1 MLRRFFASW
10 KVRLGTAILLFFVL
24 MALFG
29 EIFVRQVLGTDP
41 GSVDYEAL
49 AQPPSAHYPLG
60 TNMVGQDVLSQVI
73 IGARGSVFVG
83 FISGTIAVIIG
94 VLVGTWSGYS
104 AGLIDRVT
112 MAVVNVLMTLPSMA
126 VLFILAGYVRDA
138 GLIMIAVVIGVLA
151 WPGSARAIRAQTLS
165 LRNRDFTTAL
175 RGIGESRWRII
186 VVEIIPHLGGIIS
199 AMFLTALVGG
209 IMAES
214 GLAFLGIGNT
224 GGISWGLLI
233 GQAQQQGALLR
244 GLWWWFLPPGV
255 CIALIGFATALVNFG
270 LDEVTNP
277 ALDARLIAR
286 TRRFATA
293 RRRELAR
300 ERRSEAAT
308 TPRAGTSVGAAATT
322 RGDAVTVGTHDVK
335 EAGRG

>member
-1 MLRRFFASW
+1 MVRQFLASW
-10 KVRLGTAILLFFVL
+10 KVKLGMGILLFFVL
-24 MALFG
+24 LAIFG
-29 EIFVRQVLGTDP
+29 ELLIRHILGIDP
-41 GSVDYEAL
+41 LAVDYENL
-49 AQPPSAHYPLG
+49 GQPPSAQYWLG
-60 TNMVGQDVLSQVI
+60 TNMVGQDVFAQAV
-73 IGARGSVFVG
+73 IGARGSVLVG
-83 FISGTIAVIIG
+83 FVSGTIAVVIG

-175 RGIGESRWRII
+175 RGIGESRWRI
-186 VVEIIPHLGGIIS
+186 VAVEIVPHLGGIIS

-209 IMAES
+209 IFAES

-224 GGISWGLLI
+224 NGMSWGLLI

-244 GLWWWFLPPGV
+244 GMWWWFLPPGV

-270 LDEVTNP
+270 LDEITNP
-277 ALDARLIAR
+277 ALNAKMAAR
-286 TRRFATA
+286 TRIFQKA
-293 RRRELAR
+293 RRRELAAEQR
-300 ERRSEAAT
+300 
-308 TPRAGTSVGAAATT
+308 V
-322 RGDAVTVGTHDVK
+322 AVTGIDSK
-335 EAGRG
+335 GGRRA

>member
-1 MLRRFFASW
+1 MVRQFLASW
-10 KVRLGTAILLFFVL
+10 KVKLGMGILLFFVL
-24 MALFG
+24 LAIFG
-29 EIFVRQVLGTDP
+29 ELLIRNILGIDP
-41 GSVDYEAL
+41 LAVDYENL
-49 AQPPSAHYPLG
+49 SQPPSAQYWLG
-60 TNMVGQDVLSQVI
+60 TNMVGQDVFAQAV
-73 IGARGSVFVG
+73 IGARGSVLVG
-83 FISGTIAVIIG
+83 FVSGTIAVVIG

-112 MAVVNVLMTLPSMA
+112 MAVVNLLMTLPSMA

-175 RGIGESRWRII
+175 RGIGESRWRI
-186 VVEIIPHLGGIIS
+186 VAVEIVPHLGGIIS

-209 IMAES
+209 IFAES

-224 GGISWGLLI
+224 NGMSWGLLI

-244 GLWWWFLPPGV
+244 GMWWWFLPPGV

-270 LDEVTNP
+270 LDEITNP
-277 ALDARLIAR
+277 ALNAKMAAR
-286 TRRFATA
+286 TRIFQKA
-293 RRRELAR
+293 RRRELAAEQR
-300 ERRSEAAT
+300 
-308 TPRAGTSVGAAATT
+308 V
-322 RGDAVTVGTHDVK
+322 AVTGIDSK
-335 EAGRG
+335 GGRRA

>member
-1 MLRRFFASW
+1 MVRQFLASW
-10 KVRLGTAILLFFVL
+10 KVKLGMGILLFFVL
-24 MALFG
+24 LAIFG
-29 EIFVRQVLGTDP
+29 ELLIRNVLGIDP
-41 GSVDYEAL
+41 LAVDYENL
-49 AQPPSAHYPLG
+49 AQPPSAQYWLG
-60 TNMVGQDVLSQVI
+60 TNMVGQDVFAQAV
-73 IGARGSVFVG
+73 IGARGSVLVG
-83 FISGTIAVIIG
+83 FISGTIAVVIG

-175 RGIGESRWRII
+175 RGIGESRWRI
-186 VVEIIPHLGGIIS
+186 VAVEIVPHLGGIIS

-209 IMAES
+209 IFAES

-224 GGISWGLLI
+224 NGMSWGLLI

-244 GLWWWFLPPGV
+244 GMWWWFLPPGV

-270 LDEVTNP
+270 LDEITNP
-277 ALDARLIAR
+277 ALNAKMAAR
-286 TRRFATA
+286 TRIFQKA
-293 RRRELAR
+293 RRRELAAEQR
-300 ERRSEAAT
+300 
-308 TPRAGTSVGAAATT
+308 V
-322 RGDAVTVGTHDVK
+322 AVTGIDSK
-335 EAGRG
+335 GGRRA

>member
-1 MLRRFFASW
+1 MFRLFLASW
-10 KVRLGTAILLFFVL
+10 KVKLGMGILLFFVL
-24 MALFG
+24 LAIFG
-29 EIFVRQVLGTDP
+29 ELIVRHVLGIDP
-41 GSVDYEAL
+41 LAVDYENL
-49 AQPPSAHYPLG
+49 AQPPSSQYWLG
-60 TNMVGQDVLSQVI
+60 TNMVGQDVFAQAV
-73 IGARGSVFVG
+73 IGARGSVLVG
-83 FISGTIAVIIG
+83 FVSGTIAVIIG

-175 RGIGESRWRII
+175 RGIGESRWRI
-186 VVEIIPHLGGIIS
+186 VAVEIVPHLGGIIS

-209 IMAES
+209 IFAES

-224 GGISWGLLI
+224 NGMSWGLLI

-270 LDEVTNP
+270 LDEITNP
-277 ALDARLIAR
+277 ALNAKLAAR
-286 TRRFATA
+286 TRSFQKA
-293 RRRELAR
+293 RRRELLA
-300 ERRSEAAT
+300 EGRSGSTEPVTATRAVAAVS
-308 TPRAGTSVGAAATT
+308 AGTSLDQTGGP
-322 RGDAVTVGTHDVK
+322 RG
-335 EAGRG
+335 

>member
-1 MLRRFFASW
+1 MLRQFLASW
-10 KVRLGTAILLFFVL
+10 KVKLGMGILLFFVL
-24 MALFG
+24 LAIFG
-29 EIFVRQVLGTDP
+29 EFVVRHVLGIDP
-41 GSVDYEAL
+41 LAVDYENL
-49 AQPPSAHYPLG
+49 AQPPSSQYWLG
-60 TNMVGQDVLSQVI
+60 TNMVGQDVFAQAV
-73 IGARGSVFVG
+73 IGARGSVLVG
-83 FISGTIAVIIG
+83 FVSGTIAVVIG

-175 RGIGESRWRII
+175 RGIGESRWRI
-186 VVEIIPHLGGIIS
+186 VAVEIVPHLGGIIS

-209 IMAES
+209 IFAES

-224 GGISWGLLI
+224 NGMSWGLLI

-244 GLWWWFLPPGV
+244 GLWWWFLPPGI

-270 LDEVTNP
+270 LDEITNP
-277 ALDARLIAR
+277 ALNAKLAAR
-286 TRRFATA
+286 TRTFQRA
-293 RRRELAR
+293 RRRELHTEGESANVVG
-300 ERRSEAAT
+300 AVPA
-308 TPRAGTSVGAAATT
+308 PAIAGTSTDRKGGP
-322 RGDAVTVGTHDVK
+322 RG
-335 EAGRG
+335 

>member
-1 MLRRFFASW
+1 MVRQFLASW
-10 KVRLGTAILLFFVL
+10 KVKLGMGILLFFVL
-24 MALFG
+24 LAIFG
-29 EIFVRQVLGTDP
+29 ELLIRNVLGIDP
-41 GSVDYEAL
+41 LAVDYENL
-49 AQPPSAHYPLG
+49 AQPPSAQYWLG
-60 TNMVGQDVLSQVI
+60 TNMVGQDVFAQAV
-73 IGARGSVFVG
+73 IGARGSVLVG
-83 FISGTIAVIIG
+83 FVSGTIAVVIG

-175 RGIGESRWRII
+175 RGIGESRWRI
-186 VVEIIPHLGGIIS
+186 VAVEIVPHLGGIIS

-209 IMAES
+209 IFAES

-224 GGISWGLLI
+224 NGMSWGLLI

-244 GLWWWFLPPGV
+244 GMWWWFLPPGV

-270 LDEVTNP
+270 LDEITNP
-277 ALDARLIAR
+277 ALNAKMAAR
-286 TRRFATA
+286 TRIFQKA
-293 RRRELAR
+293 RRRELAAEQR
-300 ERRSEAAT
+300 
-308 TPRAGTSVGAAATT
+308 V
-322 RGDAVTVGTHDVK
+322 AVTGIDSK
-335 EAGRG
+335 GGRRA

>member
-1 MLRRFFASW
+1 MVRQFLASW
-10 KVRLGTAILLFFVL
+10 KVKLGMGILLFFVL
-24 MALFG
+24 LAIFG
-29 EIFVRQVLGTDP
+29 ELLVRNVLGIDP
-41 GSVDYEAL
+41 LAVDYENL
-49 AQPPSAHYPLG
+49 AQPPSAQYWLG
-60 TNMVGQDVLSQVI
+60 TNMVGQDVFAQAV
-73 IGARGSVFVG
+73 IGARGSVLVG
-83 FISGTIAVIIG
+83 FVSGTIAVVIG

-165 LRNRDFTTAL
+165 LRNRDFTAAL
-175 RGIGESRWRII
+175 RGIGESRWRI
-186 VVEIIPHLGGIIS
+186 VAVEIVPHLGGIIS

-209 IMAES
+209 IFAES

-224 GGISWGLLI
+224 NGMSWGLLI

-244 GLWWWFLPPGV
+244 GMWWWFLPPGL

-270 LDEVTNP
+270 LDEITNP
-277 ALDARLIAR
+277 ALNSKMAAR
-286 TRRFATA
+286 TRIFQKA
-293 RRRELAR
+293 RRRELAAEQR
-300 ERRSEAAT
+300 VAVSGIDSKGGRRA
-308 TPRAGTSVGAAATT
+308 
-322 RGDAVTVGTHDVK
+322 
-335 EAGRG
+335 

>member
-1 MLRRFFASW
+1 MLRQFLASW
-10 KVRLGTAILLFFVL
+10 KVKLGLTILLFFVL
-24 MALFG
+24 LAIFG
-29 EIFVRQVLGTDP
+29 ETIVVRVLGTDP
-41 GSVDYEAL
+41 LAVDYENL
-49 AQPPSAHYPLG
+49 AQAPSSQYWLG
-60 TNMVGQDVLSQVI
+60 TNMVGQDVFAQAM
-73 IGARGSVFVG
+73 IGARGSVVVG
-83 FISGTIAVIIG
+83 FVSGTIAVVIG

-175 RGIGESRWRII
+175 RGIGESRWRI
-186 VVEIIPHLGGIIS
+186 VAVEILPHLGGIIS

-209 IMAES
+209 ILAES

-224 GGISWGLLI
+224 NGLSWGLLI

-244 GLWWWFLPPGV
+244 GLWWWFLPPGI

-270 LDEVTNP
+270 LDEITNP
-277 ALDARLIAR
+277 ALNAKLAAR
-286 TRRFATA
+286 TRDFNRE
-293 RRRELAR
+293 RRRELTA
-300 ERRSEAAT
+300 ERRQGRTAEVDDEDRSALGAGSIST
-308 TPRAGTSVGAAATT
+308 TDAKGAS
-322 RGDAVTVGTHDVK
+322 RG
-335 EAGRG
+335 

>member
-1 MLRRFFASW
+1 MLRQFLASW
-10 KVRLGTAILLFFVL
+10 KVKLGLGILLFFVL
-24 MALFG
+24 LAIFG
-29 EIFVRQVLGTDP
+29 ETVVVRVLGIDP
-41 GSVDYEAL
+41 LAVDYQNL
-49 AQPPSAHYPLG
+49 AQPPSSQYWLG
-60 TNMVGQDVLSQVI
+60 TNMVGQDVFAQAV
-73 IGARGSVFVG
+73 IGARGSVVVG
-83 FISGTIAVIIG
+83 FVSGTIAVVIG

-175 RGIGESRWRII
+175 RGIGESRWRI
-186 VVEIIPHLGGIIS
+186 VAVEILPHLGGIIS
-199 AMFLTALVGG
+199 AMFLSALVGG
-209 IMAES
+209 ILAES

-224 GGISWGLLI
+224 NGISWGLLI

-270 LDEVTNP
+270 LDEITNP
-277 ALDARLIAR
+277 ALNAKLAAR
-286 TRRFATA
+286 TRDFNRA
-293 RRRELAR
+293 RRRELTV
-300 ERRSEAAT
+300 EQ
-308 TPRAGTSVGAAATT
+308 RAGRTVADDARSRTSPAAGALSTT
-322 RGDAVTVGTHDVK
+322 DAKG
-335 EAGRG
+335 ASQG

>member
-1 MLRRFFASW
+1 MLRQFLASW
-10 KVRLGTAILLFFVL
+10 KVRLGMSILIFFLL
-24 MALFG
+24 MAIFG
-29 EIFVRQVLGTDP
+29 EFVVREVLHIDP

-49 AQPPSAHYPLG
+49 AQPPSAKYPLG
-60 TNMVGQDVLSQVI
+60 TNMVGQDVLSHVI

-83 FISGTIAVIIG
+83 FISGTIAVLIG

-104 AGLIDRVT
+104 AGLIDRLT

-138 GLIMIAVVIGVLA
+138 GLIMIAVVIGALA

-165 LRNRDFTTAL
+165 LRNRDFTMAL

-199 AMFLTALVGG
+199 AMFLSALVGG
-209 IMAES
+209 ILAES

-224 GGISWGLLI
+224 NGISWGLLI

-244 GLWWWFLPPGV
+244 GLWWWFLPPGI
-255 CIALIGFATALVNFG
+255 CIAVIGFATAMVNFG
-270 LDEVTNP
+270 LDEITNP
-277 ALDARLIAR
+277 ALNAKMNAR
-286 TRRFATA
+286 TRAFNAQ
-293 RRRELAR
+293 RRKQLAR
-300 ERRSEAAT
+300 ERRTTASTPSGATAPTAVPAAT
-308 TPRAGTSVGAAATT
+308 DRPAAETFDKKGAS
-322 RGDAVTVGTHDVK
+322 RG
-335 EAGRG
+335 